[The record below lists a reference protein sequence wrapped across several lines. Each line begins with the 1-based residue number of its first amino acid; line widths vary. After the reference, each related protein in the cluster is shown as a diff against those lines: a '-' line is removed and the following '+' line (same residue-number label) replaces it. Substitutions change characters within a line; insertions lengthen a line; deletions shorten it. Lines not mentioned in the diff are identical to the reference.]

1 MLTLD
6 QKPYHHVACAQLAPH
21 PHEACAT
28 ILYDSVSLQHGLYY
42 RCSAP
47 LFVGGLGLGVDLQEA
62 LDVYLEQEVPLG

>member
-1 MLTLD
+1 MKRVSLSFMT
-6 QKPYHHVACAQLAPH
+6 
-21 PHEACAT
+21 E
-28 ILYDSVSLQHGLYY
+28 SLQHGLYY